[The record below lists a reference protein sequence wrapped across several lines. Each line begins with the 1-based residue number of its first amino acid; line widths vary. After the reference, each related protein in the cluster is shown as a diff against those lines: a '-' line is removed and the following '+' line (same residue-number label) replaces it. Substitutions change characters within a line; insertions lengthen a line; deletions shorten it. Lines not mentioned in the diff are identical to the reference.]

1 MIGTG
6 EKSLLLD
13 ESLFI
18 RLKEEKTWQKVIY
31 TIAVLLS
38 I

>member
-6 EKSLLLD
+6 EKSLPID

-18 RLKEEKTWQKVIY
+18 RLKEEKTWQKVTCI
-31 TIAVLLS
+31 IAVLLS

>member
-6 EKSLLLD
+6 EKSLLKVK
-13 ESLFI
+13 SLFI
-18 RLKEEKTWQKVIY
+18 RQEEEKTWQKVTC

-38 I
+38 N